1 MLLKQQTQL
10 RYSLKFRWKKFDIVN
25 HIGCPALMSVN
36 MKEQLQIHIYFSNYL
51 ESSLIWSEG
60 NMFAGKA
67 KNMYFD
73 CSNSCS
79 DFFTTN

>member
-1 MLLKQQTQL
+1 MLLKQHTQL
-10 RYSLKFRWKKFDIVN
+10 RYSLKFWWKTFGIVN
-25 HIGCPALMSVN
+25 HIGRPALMAVN
-36 MKEQLQIHIYFSNYL
+36 LNAMHIYFWNYL
-51 ESSLIWSEG
+51 ESSLIWSDG

-67 KNMYFD
+67 KNVYFD